1 MKSIYLS
8 FIFAMLTANLFAQ
21 KETFDVFTY
30 QPIKNWNQEKTDKSV
45 TFTSMD
51 EAKGA
56 FCIIRLY
63 PSLDGDADSKINF
76 DNSWK
81 SIVQEPLGAGDAK
94 MEDISAE
101 DGWKLQTGSAQF
113 NKDGLAGI
121 AMLVTATNS
130 SKMVNML
137 VMFNADSYTKA
148 LNDFISSI
156 KLSAVAAKNNNTSIR
171 NNQPVSNS
179 NNSSIVGLWTNY
191 ILETTGY
198 NVGGMPQYTAGYLR
212 KEYQFNAN
220 GTYTFRNKQ
229 WLTKAADI
237 TFLYETGSYTVN
249 GNQLTIIPAN
259 GKGGFW
265 AKTNSSKEW
274 GKLKKYTDYKLEK
287 TTYTFEI
294 INDPTYGNGI
304 ILKPGKPTN
313 RDGGKFNA
321 PNDPYEFRYSF
332 RNKESLIDNPPGFKL
347 SEAAN
352 VSEKNTL
359 SNSAN
364 SILAGK
370 IFESTSPEKSGSGN
384 MQYKTGGYWTWQYQ
398 FYNDGTYRFVYVAAS
413 HFNETKLLQYET
425 GTYTVQGNQVII
437 SPGKGANEEWSK
449 IGKTSNG
456 NSDVNNRAINDTW
469 NKKLKISNRNLEK
482 ITYPFSIEYWES
494 NKANVLALQ
503 HANDTVRDG
512 SPANNNNSY
521 YFEITSGKSD
531 LSLPKGF

>member
-1 MKSIYLS
+1 
-8 FIFAMLTANLFAQ
+8 
-21 KETFDVFTY
+21 
-30 QPIKNWNQEKTDKSV
+30 
-45 TFTSMD
+45 
-51 EAKGA
+51 
-56 FCIIRLY
+56 
-63 PSLDGDADSKINF
+63 
-76 DNSWK
+76 
-81 SIVQEPLGAGDAK
+81 
-94 MEDISAE
+94 
-101 DGWKLQTGSAQF
+101 
-113 NKDGLAGI
+113 
-121 AMLVTATNS
+121 
-130 SKMVNML
+130 
-137 VMFNADSYTKA
+137 
-148 LNDFISSI
+148 
-156 KLSAVAAKNNNTSIR
+156 
-171 NNQPVSNS
+171 
-179 NNSSIVGLWTNY
+179 
-191 ILETTGY
+191 
-198 NVGGMPQYTAGYLR
+198 VGGMPQYTAGYLR